1 MLERVL
7 SKKKINVSLPP
18 FDNSPLFHPANL
30 LSVVSNTPF
39 QIVVAC
45 NAPLREAPNTS
56 YVNPPLDNQ
65 KRWPANQY
73 PAPPELEQFQ
83 TSINLSLTQKQLQN
97 KRKDSVSCKV
107 APHSHHKK
115 SAYQTRIVHRTHRKT
130 SNQHPNFRFHQHSTQ
145 SLHDDNKQ
153 QRRMQIPLANSPRT
167 TDC

>member
-7 SKKKINVSLPP
+7 LINVSLPP

-45 NAPLREAPNTS
+45 NAPQREAPNTS
-56 YVNPPLDNQ
+56 YANPPLDNQ

-97 KRKDSVSCKV
+97 KRKDSVSCKLLHIHITKNQRIKPELCTGPTEKP
-107 APHSHHKK
+107 AP
-115 SAYQTRIVHRTHRKT
+115 
-130 SNQHPNFRFHQHSTQ
+130 
-145 SLHDDNKQ
+145 
-153 QRRMQIPLANSPRT
+153 
-167 TDC
+167 